1 MVTFGYGPENIPS
14 GFEPGFDPRL
24 AHYSCTRPVVSE
36 RDLRTAEKEVDVLVA
51 I

>member
-1 MVTFGYGPENIPS
+1 MLVRTVLVRTQNRLTAYHVGPS
-14 GFEPGFDPRL
+14 RL
-24 AHYSCTRPVVSE
+24 RLGLGPVVSE